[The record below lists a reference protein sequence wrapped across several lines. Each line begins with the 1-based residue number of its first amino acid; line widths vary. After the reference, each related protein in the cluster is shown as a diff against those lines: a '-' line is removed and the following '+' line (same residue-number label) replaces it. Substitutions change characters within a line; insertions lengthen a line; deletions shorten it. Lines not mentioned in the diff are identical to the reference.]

1 MQYLD
6 NYLVMLFLGTLLGLA
21 VACWA
26 LAEWR

>member
-6 NYLVMLFLGTLLGLA
+6 NYLVMLLLGVLLGMSIC
-21 VACWA
+21 VWA